1 VPSWKM
7 RRRAV
12 FSSLLFGF
20 ALLLYVAVRWED
32 LRIAEVLAVGAFA
45 MIGTVVSAYIAGATI
60 EDIKLHPRGEPDDLP
75 G

>member
-1 VPSWKM
+1 MPSWKM

-12 FSSLLFGF
+12 FTSLLFGF
-20 ALLLYVAVRWED
+20 VLLLYVAFRWED

-60 EDIKLHPRGEPDDLP
+60 EDIKLYRQGDPDDLP